1 MNQLTIQSFRR
12 DMRKVERETGI
23 LIAGET
29 ACCSV
34 TVAQCHLLMEMEMRG
49 PSSLQDIA
57 DSLSLDKSTL
67 SRTVESLVQAGL
79 VERITDKDNRRKVSL
94 SLTDTGKEKCTFINT
109 LCNDQYEDI
118 FSFVPEDKL
127 PVVME
132 GISILAAAM
141 VQKRKEGGPPC
152 CGR

>member
-1 MNQLTIQSFRR
+1 
-12 DMRKVERETGI
+12 MRKIERETGI

-132 GISILAAAM
+132 GISILATAM
-141 VQKRKEGGPPC
+141 VQKRKEGGAPC
-152 CGR
+152 CSR

>member
-1 MNQLTIQSFRR
+1 
-12 DMRKVERETGI
+12 MRKIERETGI

-57 DSLSLDKSTL
+57 DALSLDKSTL
-67 SRTVESLVQAGL
+67 SRTVDSLVQAGL
-79 VERITDKDNRRKVSL
+79 IERVPDKDNRRKVSL
-94 SLTDTGKEKCTFINT
+94 SLTGAGKEKCTFINT
-109 LCNDQYEDI
+109 LCNGQYEDI

-132 GISILAAAM
+132 GISILATAM
-141 VQKRKEGGPPC
+141 VQKRKEGRAPC
-152 CGR
+152 CSR